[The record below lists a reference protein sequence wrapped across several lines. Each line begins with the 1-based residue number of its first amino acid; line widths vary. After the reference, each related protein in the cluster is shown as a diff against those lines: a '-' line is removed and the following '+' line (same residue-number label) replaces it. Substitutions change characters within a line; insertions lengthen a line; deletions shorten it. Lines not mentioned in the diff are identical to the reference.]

1 MEIGKVIRPLTF
13 GLAVALSGFPSSAQA
28 ATASIVSASQEAGP
42 ASVVSASPAQ
52 AEMAPPKTPK
62 VTCIGDQLTISA
74 DNSTLG
80 GVLAAVHN
88 CTGVKVD
95 IPEGAASSRVFEELG
110 PGPARQVLEA
120 LLSGTELD
128 YVIGSSSADPQKI
141 ETVVLMVRSTDAQG
155 STADDHTLT
164 PQRRAWLQTR
174 QNHRPGVPTSEESS
188 PAADESQAAPA
199 AENAVTAPADNGNA
213 NGTQTPP
220 ADTPPP
226 AADVPVP
233 PVNSVATPMTTNEP
247 SAGVNPALT
256 DDKSTSER
264 ISDMQQMFEQ
274 RRLMNQ
280 NQNPSQNPN
289 PAPTQQ

>member
-1 MEIGKVIRPLTF
+1 MAIGKVIRPLTF
-13 GLAVALSGFPSSAQA
+13 GLVVALSGFPSRAQA
-28 ATASIVSASQEAGP
+28 ATAPINSVSQEVDP
-42 ASVVSASPAQ
+42 ASVVSTSPAQ
-52 AEMAPPKTPK
+52 AEMAPPKAPK

-128 YVIGSSSADPQKI
+128 YVIGSSSSDPQKI
-141 ETVVLMVRSTDAQG
+141 ETLLLMVRSSEAQG
-155 STADDHTLT
+155 TTADDRTLT

-174 QNHRPGVPTSEESS
+174 QNHRPGAPTSEENS
-188 PAADESQAAPA
+188 PAGDEPPAAPA
-199 AENAVTAPADNGNA
+199 AENAITAPADNGNV

-233 PVNSVATPMTTNEP
+233 PVNSFAMPVTTTETP
-247 SAGVNPALT
+247 SSVNPALT

-274 RRLMNQ
+274 RRQMIQ

-289 PAPTQQ
+289 PAPSQQ